1 MTDTE
6 AKKKAADKGFYL
18 VDPDRIGA
26 GPPKE
31 GKYTESKK
39 SYFVRKYMEIHA
51 GNSNARV
58 RSEIDEITRK
68 MIDVERRLL
77 SAQNANGDVASLKAQ
92 LTALQS
98 ERKSKKET
106 LIFAPMKKSPSGSD
120 QSG

>member
-6 AKKKAADKGFYL
+6 TKKKAADKGFYL

-68 MIDVERRLL
+68 MIDVERQLL
-77 SAQNANGDVASLKAQ
+77 ARRM
-92 LTALQS
+92 LTGMS
-98 ERKSKKET
+98 RH
-106 LIFAPMKKSPSGSD
+106 
-120 QSG
+120 

>member
-1 MTDTE
+1 M
-6 AKKKAADKGFYL
+6 K
-18 VDPDRIGA
+18 
-26 GPPKE
+26 
-31 GKYTESKK
+31 
-39 SYFVRKYMEIHA
+39 IHA

-77 SAQNANGDVASLKAQ
+77 SAQNANGDVASLKAK
-92 LTALQS
+92 LAALQS